1 MSMKLNPVL
10 FLSSSLFCVY
20 IRTLEP
26 LPCIR
31 KGGHCSLAKE
41 SEDLETGCP
50 GLLTVQVF

>member
-20 IRTLEP
+20 IQTLEP

-31 KGGHCSLAKE
+31 KGWHCSLAKE